1 MNTDNT
7 NNGSQAAANGENQ
20 VSKEEQIKM
29 ERMVPIFEDYEVK
42 ENGKVVHKWTLSLN
56 GNYIPDITDT
66 QMNMMLLELIKLK
79 GADVDGV
86 LNKAAALLDSIEQK
100 LKNG

>member
-1 MNTDNT
+1 MNNE
-7 NNGSQAAANGENQ
+7 NMNKGGQAAANGENQ

-86 LNKAAALLDSIEQK
+86 LNKALPS
-100 LKNG
+100 

>member
-1 MNTDNT
+1 MNNENM
-7 NNGSQAAANGENQ
+7 NNGGKAAANGENQ

-86 LNKAAALLDSIEQK
+86 LNKSAALLDSIEQK
-100 LKNG
+100 RKNG

>member
-1 MNTDNT
+1 MNNE
-7 NNGSQAAANGENQ
+7 NMNKGGQAAANGENQ

-79 GADVDGV
+79 GADVDGI
-86 LNKAAALLDSIEQK
+86 LDKALPS
-100 LKNG
+100 

>member
-1 MNTDNT
+1 MNNE
-7 NNGSQAAANGENQ
+7 NMNKGGRPAANGENQ

-100 LKNG
+100 RKNG

>member
-1 MNTDNT
+1 MNNENM
-7 NNGSQAAANGENQ
+7 NNGGKAAANGENQ

-79 GADVDGV
+79 GADVDGI
-86 LNKAAALLDSIEQK
+86 LNKAAAILDSIEQK
-100 LKNG
+100 REKG

>member
-42 ENGKVVHKWTLSLN
+42 ENGKVVHKWMLSLN

-66 QMNMMLLELIKLK
+66 QMNIMLLELIKLK
-79 GADVDGV
+79 GADVDGI

-100 LKNG
+100 RKNG

>member
-20 VSKEEQIKM
+20 VSKEEQIKK

-42 ENGKVVHKWTLSLN
+42 ENGKVVHKWMLSLN

-100 LKNG
+100 RKNG

>member
-42 ENGKVVHKWTLSLN
+42 ENGKVVHKWMLSLN

-100 LKNG
+100 RKNG

>member
-1 MNTDNT
+1 MNNE
-7 NNGSQAAANGENQ
+7 NMNKGGQAAANGENQ

-100 LKNG
+100 RKNG

>member
-1 MNTDNT
+1 MNNE
-7 NNGSQAAANGENQ
+7 NMNKGGQAAANGENQ

-42 ENGKVVHKWTLSLN
+42 ENGKVVHKWMLSLN

-86 LNKAAALLDSIEQK
+86 LNKAAAILDSLEQK
-100 LKNG
+100 RKKG

>member
-1 MNTDNT
+1 MNK
-7 NNGSQAAANGENQ
+7 GGQAAANGENQ

-100 LKNG
+100 RKNG

>member
-86 LNKAAALLDSIEQK
+86 LNKVAALLDSIEQK
-100 LKNG
+100 RKNG

>member
-100 LKNG
+100 RKNG

>member
-7 NNGSQAAANGENQ
+7 NNGGKAAANGENQ

-42 ENGKVVHKWTLSLN
+42 ENGKVVHKWMLSLN

-100 LKNG
+100 RKNG

>member
-1 MNTDNT
+1 MNNENM
-7 NNGSQAAANGENQ
+7 NNGGKAAANGENQ

-56 GNYIPDITDT
+56 GNYIPDITDI

-79 GADVDGV
+79 GADVDGI
-86 LNKAAALLDSIEQK
+86 LNKAAAILDSIEQK
-100 LKNG
+100 RKKG

>member
-1 MNTDNT
+1 MNNE
-7 NNGSQAAANGENQ
+7 NMNKGGQAAANGENQ

-79 GADVDGV
+79 GADVDGI
-86 LNKAAALLDSIEQK
+86 LNKAAAILDSIEQK
-100 LKNG
+100 RKKG

>member
-7 NNGSQAAANGENQ
+7 NKGGQAAANGENQ

-86 LNKAAALLDSIEQK
+86 LNKPAALLDSIEQK
-100 LKNG
+100 RKNG

>member
-1 MNTDNT
+1 MNNENM
-7 NNGSQAAANGENQ
+7 NNGGKAAANGENQ

-79 GADVDGV
+79 GADVDGI
-86 LNKAAALLDSIEQK
+86 LNKAAAILDSIEQK
-100 LKNG
+100 RKKG

>member
-1 MNTDNT
+1 MNTDNM
-7 NNGSQAAANGENQ
+7 NKGGQATANGENQ

-66 QMNMMLLELIKLK
+66 QMNMMLLDLIKLK

-100 LKNG
+100 RKNG

>member
-1 MNTDNT
+1 MNK
-7 NNGSQAAANGENQ
+7 GGQATANGENQ

-86 LNKAAALLDSIEQK
+86 LNKVAALLDSIEQK
-100 LKNG
+100 RKNG

>member
-1 MNTDNT
+1 MNK
-7 NNGSQAAANGENQ
+7 GGQAAANGENQ

>member
-7 NNGSQAAANGENQ
+7 NKGGQAAANGENQ

-100 LKNG
+100 RKNG

>member
-1 MNTDNT
+1 MNNENM
-7 NNGSQAAANGENQ
+7 NNGGKAAANGENQ

-79 GADVDGV
+79 GADVDGI
-86 LNKAAALLDSIEQK
+86 LNKAAAILHSIEQK
-100 LKNG
+100 RKNG

>member
-7 NNGSQAAANGENQ
+7 NKGGQAAANGENQ

-86 LNKAAALLDSIEQK
+86 LNKVAALLDSIEQK
-100 LKNG
+100 RKNG

>member
-1 MNTDNT
+1 MNK
-7 NNGSQAAANGENQ
+7 GSQAAANGENQ

-86 LNKAAALLDSIEQK
+86 LNKAAALPDSIEQK
-100 LKNG
+100 RKNG

>member
-66 QMNMMLLELIKLK
+66 QMSMMLLELIKLK
-79 GADVDGV
+79 GADEDGI

-100 LKNG
+100 RKNG

>member
-1 MNTDNT
+1 MNNENM
-7 NNGSQAAANGENQ
+7 NNGGKAAANGENQ

-100 LKNG
+100 RKNG

>member
-1 MNTDNT
+1 MNNENM
-7 NNGSQAAANGENQ
+7 NNGGKAAANGENQ

-42 ENGKVVHKWTLSLN
+42 ENGKVVHKWMLSLN

-100 LKNG
+100 RKNG

>member
-79 GADVDGV
+79 GADVDGI

-100 LKNG
+100 RKNG

>member
-1 MNTDNT
+1 MNNE
-7 NNGSQAAANGENQ
+7 NMNKGGQAAANGENQ

>member
-1 MNTDNT
+1 MNNE
-7 NNGSQAAANGENQ
+7 NMNKGGQAAANGENQ

-86 LNKAAALLDSIEQK
+86 LNKAAAILDSIEQK
-100 LKNG
+100 RKKG

>member
-1 MNTDNT
+1 MNNE
-7 NNGSQAAANGENQ
+7 NMNKGGQAAANGENQ

-86 LNKAAALLDSIEQK
+86 LNKAAALLDFIEQK
-100 LKNG
+100 RKNG

>member
-1 MNTDNT
+1 MNNE
-7 NNGSQAAANGENQ
+7 NMNKGGQAAANGENQ

-42 ENGKVVHKWTLSLN
+42 ENGKVVHKWMLSLN

-86 LNKAAALLDSIEQK
+86 LNKAAAILDSIEQK
-100 LKNG
+100 RKKG

>member
-1 MNTDNT
+1 MNNENM
-7 NNGSQAAANGENQ
+7 NNGGKSAANGENQ

-42 ENGKVVHKWTLSLN
+42 ENGKVVHKWMLSLN

-100 LKNG
+100 RKNG

>member
-1 MNTDNT
+1 MNNENM
-7 NNGSQAAANGENQ
+7 NNGGKAAANGENQ

-79 GADVDGV
+79 GADVDGI
-86 LNKAAALLDSIEQK
+86 LNKAAAILDSIEQK
-100 LKNG
+100 RKNG